1 MNNSAILK
9 TLLASDKDIIIY
21 RNSEKNN
28 FELYTDFI
36 EKINLNI
43 NNLDKFLNKLDK
55 FKAKKKYD
63 CYIGFFGYELL
74 CKNLNLTVN
83 KDNQA
88 FPEGVFFRPQTKIV
102 IDSKIDIF
110 TKSKLDLIKS
120 LKPLKKSKNTTK
132 NKIKVSP
139 SVENYEKIFNKFKK
153 NIKAGETY
161 QIKIAQ
167 KYSNKKDLDIA
178 KLFFQLM
185 KKNLSPES
193 FCIRTK
199 EFNVIS
205 CSPENLFKV
214 KGNKIV
220 TSPIAGT
227 VSRKKIKSTKQARQF
242 FENNQKED
250 KEHNMIVDLERNDL
264 SRITKPSSVKIQKL
278 KFVQKYQYIYHNVS
292 DISDTLHD
300 KVKLSQIVKAM
311 MPGGSVIGCPKINT
325 LKLLNKE
332 EKEPRRIYTGSFGYF
347 RSIKDMSFNIIIRSI
362 LNFNNNNEVFV
373 ASGVILDST
382 AKNEYHEN
390 FLKAKSLLDLL
401 K

>member
-9 TLLASDKDIIIY
+9 SLLASDKDIIIY

-83 KDNQA
+83 KDKHA

-120 LKPLKKSKNTTK
+120 LKPLKNSKNISK

-292 DISDTLHD
+292 DISGTLD
-300 KVKLSQIVKAM
+300 EKVKLSQIVKAM

>member
-83 KDNQA
+83 KDKHA

-120 LKPLKKSKNTTK
+120 IKPLKKSKNTSK

-292 DISDTLHD
+292 DISGTLHE
-300 KVKLSQIVKAM
+300 KVKLSHIVKAM

>member
-1 MNNSAILK
+1 MI
-9 TLLASDKDIIIY
+9 
-21 RNSEKNN
+21 
-28 FELYTDFI
+28 
-36 EKINLNI
+36 
-43 NNLDKFLNKLDK
+43 FLRE
-55 FKAKKKYD
+55 Y
-63 CYIGFFGYELL
+63 
-74 CKNLNLTVN
+74 
-83 KDNQA
+83 
-88 FPEGVFFRPQTKIV
+88 FFRPQTKIV

-120 LKPLKKSKNTTK
+120 LKPYKNSKNISK

-292 DISDTLHD
+292 DISGTLHE

>member
-74 CKNLNLTVN
+74 CKNLNLIVN
-83 KDNQA
+83 KDKHA

-120 LKPLKKSKNTTK
+120 LKPLKNSKNISK

-292 DISDTLHD
+292 DISGTLHG

>member
-1 MNNSAILK
+1 
-9 TLLASDKDIIIY
+9 
-21 RNSEKNN
+21 
-28 FELYTDFI
+28 
-36 EKINLNI
+36 
-43 NNLDKFLNKLDK
+43 
-55 FKAKKKYD
+55 
-63 CYIGFFGYELL
+63 
-74 CKNLNLTVN
+74 
-83 KDNQA
+83 
-88 FPEGVFFRPQTKIV
+88 
-102 IDSKIDIF
+102 
-110 TKSKLDLIKS
+110 
-120 LKPLKKSKNTTK
+120 
-132 NKIKVSP
+132 
-139 SVENYEKIFNKFKK
+139 
-153 NIKAGETY
+153 
-161 QIKIAQ
+161 
-167 KYSNKKDLDIA
+167 
-178 KLFFQLM
+178 M

-227 VSRKKIKSTKQARQF
+227 VSREKIKSTKQARQF

-292 DISDTLHD
+292 DISGTLHE

-382 AKNEYHEN
+382 ANNEYHEN

>member
-9 TLLASDKDIIIY
+9 SLLASDKDIIIY

-120 LKPLKKSKNTTK
+120 LKPLKNSKNISK

-178 KLFFQLM
+178 DLFFQLM

-227 VSRKKIKSTKQARQF
+227 VSREKIKSTKQARQF

-264 SRITKPSSVKIQKL
+264 SRITKPSSVNIQKL

-292 DISDTLHD
+292 DISGTLLD
-300 KVKLSQIVKAM
+300 KIKLSQIVKAM

>member
-9 TLLASDKDIIIY
+9 SLLTSDKDIIIY

-74 CKNLNLTVN
+74 CKNLNLIVN
-83 KDNQA
+83 KDKHA

-120 LKPLKKSKNTTK
+120 LKPLKNSKNISK

-139 SVENYEKIFNKFKK
+139 SVKNYEKIFNKFKK

-220 TSPIAGT
+220 TSPIVEKKLNLQNRHANFL
-227 VSRKKIKSTKQARQF
+227 RIIKKKIK
-242 FENNQKED
+242 
-250 KEHNMIVDLERNDL
+250 
-264 SRITKPSSVKIQKL
+264 
-278 KFVQKYQYIYHNVS
+278 
-292 DISDTLHD
+292 
-300 KVKLSQIVKAM
+300 
-311 MPGGSVIGCPKINT
+311 NT
-325 LKLLNKE
+325 
-332 EKEPRRIYTGSFGYF
+332 I
-347 RSIKDMSFNIIIRSI
+347 
-362 LNFNNNNEVFV
+362 
-373 ASGVILDST
+373 
-382 AKNEYHEN
+382 
-390 FLKAKSLLDLL
+390 
-401 K
+401 

>member
-74 CKNLNLTVN
+74 CKNLNLIVN
-83 KDNQA
+83 KDKHA

-120 LKPLKKSKNTTK
+120 IKPLKKSKNTSK

-139 SVENYEKIFNKFKK
+139 SVEDYEKIFNKFKK

-250 KEHNMIVDLERNDL
+250 KEHNMIVDLKRNDL
-264 SRITKPSSVKIQKL
+264 SRITKPSSVNIQKL

-292 DISDTLHD
+292 DISGTLLD

>member
-9 TLLASDKDIIIY
+9 SLLASDKDIIIY

-83 KDNQA
+83 KDKHT

-120 LKPLKKSKNTTK
+120 IKPLKNSKNISK

-292 DISDTLHD
+292 DISGTLHE
-300 KVKLSQIVKAM
+300 KVKLFQIVKAM